1 MDENRIPASPGLT
14 AVAVARARAE
24 MGEEPAVLLPFRSR
38 DTGEAAE
45 VLVVS
50 DETAEGL
57 AGMLG
62 YFGLPETVAIF
73 AATCTADLSE
83 DDIAALIGGDRDE
96 LRAEIERM
104 VDSGILVRWD
114 SGGTT
119 FFSAGNPPLKRFFVN
134 KFAPQRKKRF

>member
-1 MDENRIPASPGLT
+1 MDGKRISSSPGLT
-14 AVAVARARAE
+14 AATVARARE
-24 MGEEPAVLLPFRSR
+24 QMGEEPAVLLPFRSR
-38 DTGEAAE
+38 CTGDAAE

-50 DETAEGL
+50 DETAEDL

-73 AATCTADLSE
+73 AASCTADLAE
-83 DDIAALIGGDRDE
+83 DDIAALIGGDRAE

-104 VDSGILVRWD
+104 VDSGILVRWESD
-114 SGGTT
+114 GTA